1 MKNFNSISTYSWKN
15 SFVNKYKKQM
25 CYKENTGPVEACPPL
40 FGVPKRKN
48 GNKEKKKEFQS
59 KYY

>member
-1 MKNFNSISTYSWKN
+1 
-15 SFVNKYKKQM
+15 M
-25 CYKENTGPVEACPPL
+25 CYKENTGPVEACPQL